1 MVPRIES
8 RTHSPAGDFKV
19 FDPAVGLKCGAE
31 TVVVDSGNNEVSI
44 LRFEP
49 EQLVANRA
57 PDEIRVEAE
66 PAYEVFDGPVQ

>member
-1 MVPRIES
+1 
-8 RTHSPAGDFKV
+8 
-19 FDPAVGLKCGAE
+19 VGLECAAE
-31 TVVVDSGNNEVSI
+31 TVVVDSGNDEVSI

-66 PAYEVFDGPVQ
+66 PAYEVFDRPVQ